1 MNTILRIT
9 AASALL
15 ASLALAGCATT
26 SPGYGN
32 GGYNSGYSNASCYD
46 CGTVQ
51 SIENVGRTPNAT
63 GAVLG
68 GLVGAAATREI
79 AKDHTNSSAR
89 PIARRGRRRRRRR
102 GRQCDPEPCRHRLQ
116 HRGPH
121 QRRAHPDRDAGR
133 PRRNPGRF
141 LRRGPQRPRL
151 PALILLRAFILP
163 RTARL
168 ARAVRVSR
176 EPTMWR
182 WRGESRRARFS
193 MASVPFPGS
202 AWTTPPL
209 STCSPRCW

>member
-79 AKDHTNSSAR
+79 AKDHTNSSAQANR
-89 PIARRGRRRRRRR
+89 AAVAGAVAGAVVGNAIQNRAGTGYNIVVRTDDGRILTTSQDDLGAIRIGSYVEVRN
-102 GRQCDPEPCRHRLQ
+102 GR
-116 HRGPH
+116 
-121 QRRAHPDRDAGR
+121 AY
-133 PRRNPGRF
+133 
-141 LRRGPQRPRL
+141 LR
-151 PALILLRAFILP
+151 
-163 RTARL
+163 
-168 ARAVRVSR
+168 
-176 EPTMWR
+176 
-182 WRGESRRARFS
+182 
-193 MASVPFPGS
+193 
-202 AWTTPPL
+202 
-209 STCSPRCW
+209 

>member
-51 SIENVGRTPNAT
+51 SIENVGRTRIAT

-79 AKDHTNSSAR
+79 AKDHTNSSAQANR
-89 PIARRGRRRRRRR
+89 AAVAGAVAGAVVGNAIQNRAGTGYNIVVRTSDGRILTAMQDDLGAIRVGSYVEVRN
-102 GRQCDPEPCRHRLQ
+102 GR
-116 HRGPH
+116 
-121 QRRAHPDRDAGR
+121 AY
-133 PRRNPGRF
+133 
-141 LRRGPQRPRL
+141 LR
-151 PALILLRAFILP
+151 
-163 RTARL
+163 
-168 ARAVRVSR
+168 
-176 EPTMWR
+176 
-182 WRGESRRARFS
+182 
-193 MASVPFPGS
+193 
-202 AWTTPPL
+202 
-209 STCSPRCW
+209 

>member
-79 AKDHTNSSAR
+79 AKDHTNSSAQANR
-89 PIARRGRRRRRRR
+89 AAVAGAVAGAVVGNAIQNRAGTGYNIVVRTSDGSILTEMQDDLGAIRVGSYVEVRNGR
-102 GRQCDPEPCRHRLQ
+102 
-116 HRGPH
+116 
-121 QRRAHPDRDAGR
+121 AY
-133 PRRNPGRF
+133 
-141 LRRGPQRPRL
+141 LR
-151 PALILLRAFILP
+151 
-163 RTARL
+163 
-168 ARAVRVSR
+168 
-176 EPTMWR
+176 
-182 WRGESRRARFS
+182 
-193 MASVPFPGS
+193 
-202 AWTTPPL
+202 
-209 STCSPRCW
+209 

>member
-79 AKDHTNSSAR
+79 AKDHTNSSAQANR
-89 PIARRGRRRRRRR
+89 ADVAGAVAGAVVGNAIQNRAGTGYNIVVRTSDGRILTAMQDDLGAIRVGSYVEVRN
-102 GRQCDPEPCRHRLQ
+102 GR
-116 HRGPH
+116 
-121 QRRAHPDRDAGR
+121 AY
-133 PRRNPGRF
+133 
-141 LRRGPQRPRL
+141 LR
-151 PALILLRAFILP
+151 
-163 RTARL
+163 
-168 ARAVRVSR
+168 
-176 EPTMWR
+176 
-182 WRGESRRARFS
+182 
-193 MASVPFPGS
+193 
-202 AWTTPPL
+202 
-209 STCSPRCW
+209 